1 VDPEEALLI
10 ALTAKSFHVHI
21 FNGDDK
27 LHTQLDWFPV
37 ATNCGIQPS
46 KGLQSRCS
54 YGLCGQLTPA
64 VVKQIFCSFNFK
76 KKKLHTSKGF
86 FWLNYFLDSLASFSP
101 RENFLIVCWCCFEGC
116 MP

>member
-37 ATNCGIQPS
+37 ATIAASNRQRDCNQDAAMA
-46 KGLQSRCS
+46 
-54 YGLCGQLTPA
+54 Y
-64 VVKQIFCSFNFK
+64 VVN
-76 KKKLHTSKGF
+76 
-86 FWLNYFLDSLASFSP
+86 
-101 RENFLIVCWCCFEGC
+101 
-116 MP
+116 